1 MVYAAGRIRLV
12 VRSCTTAC
20 SRYQSGAGSDEFC
33 RVRVAFSPHDRDD
46 QSNASH
52 SEAPLAVVPH
62 VDRHPRPPARSARTS
77 SAPRPTPR
85 SPAERLQHP
94 VCDWS
99 QAQLGGYGREHF
111 DTVEDA
117 MRRVGVPVEAHDAIV
132 AALRFVEFDEV
143 FVVHSLTYGALA
155 AGGRTVAGFGKT
167 YYWVGD
173 RRVNLPSYVDS
184 ARSGHTTAGAHG
196 EICPVHFVAMNLL
209 GVCDDC

>member
-1 MVYAAGRIRLV
+1 MTEQTFTTQPDASPTLFRTTTGTRVHLPQCPHLVETVAHAA
-12 VRSCTTAC
+12 
-20 SRYQSGAGSDEFC
+20 
-33 RVRVAFSPHDRDD
+33 
-46 QSNASH
+46 
-52 SEAPLAVVPH
+52 
-62 VDRHPRPPARSARTS
+62 
-77 SAPRPTPR
+77 

-111 DTVEDA
+111 DTLDDA
-117 MRRVGVPVEAHDAIV
+117 MRRVGVPVDAHDTV
-132 AALRFVEFDEV
+132 LAALRFVEFDEV

-173 RRVNLPSYVDS
+173 RRVNLPSYV
-184 ARSGHTTAGAHG
+184 AGGRAGHTAPGVLG

-209 GVCDDC
+209 GVCDGC